1 MMGSKIQTDK
11 IPESD
16 SNVLVRSLLGIIS
29 DYYADPDNQKDF
41 EEWLKA
47 NGGTVNGWMEE
58 KSIYY
63 KKGWKYWI
71 VYRWIMDQF
80 YLKEKSTNLL
90 GS

>member
-1 MMGSKIQTDK
+1 MGSKIQTDK

-47 NGGTVNGWMEE
+47 NGGTVNG
-58 KSIYY
+58 
-63 KKGWKYWI
+63 
-71 VYRWIMDQF
+71 
-80 YLKEKSTNLL
+80 
-90 GS
+90 